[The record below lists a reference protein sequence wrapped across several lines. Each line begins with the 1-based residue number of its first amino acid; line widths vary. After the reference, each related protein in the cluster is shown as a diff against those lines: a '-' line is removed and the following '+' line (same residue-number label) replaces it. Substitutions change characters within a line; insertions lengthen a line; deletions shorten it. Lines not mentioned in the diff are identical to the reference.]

1 MVWSHIESVPR
12 NTWVRILVPLGILPP
27 RIQTRKH
34 QLPCEVDFVIVCL
47 RAVRKLGSKGLLPL
61 PFPFF
66 CWKLRPILRG
76 VGCCDTVDSMFQV
89 RISTRR
95 WRFRPFFEV
104 DAVECIWETIK
115 NSRCFDC
122 ILAKKKGSGWWL
134 EVWVISERWF
144 QWFCETSIGPAF
156 VHLSYSPKKWD
167 FLWKQKKTMQ
177 ANCCSCILF
186 GFFRGEHLKNQHRI
200 RWQMTVWHSSGVA
213 SPITCLINS
222 LLVQVFAGVTRK
234 I

>member
-27 RIQTRKH
+27 RTKH

-61 PFPFF
+61 PFLF
-66 CWKLRPILRG
+66 CWKIRPILHG

-95 WRFRPFFEV
+95 WIFSTFFEV

-122 ILAKKKGSGWWL
+122 ILAKKRGLDGGL
-134 EVWVISERWF
+134 RCEWF
-144 QWFCETSIGPAF
+144 LRDDFNDFARHPLDP
-156 VHLSYSPKKWD
+156 HLCT
-167 FLWKQKKTMQ
+167 FLTHQRNGILYENKKTMQ

-186 GFFRGEHLKNQHRI
+186 FFFRGEHLKNQHRI

>member
-61 PFPFF
+61 PFPFY

-156 VHLSYSPKKWD
+156 VRLSYSPKKSD
-167 FLWKQKKTMQ
+167 FFMKTKKNNAGKLLQLHFVWFFSRWTFQKIS
-177 ANCCSCILF
+177 NGS
-186 GFFRGEHLKNQHRI
+186 GG
-200 RWQMTVWHSSGVA
+200 RWQFDIPVVLLPPSLVW
-213 SPITCLINS
+213 
-222 LLVQVFAGVTRK
+222 
-234 I
+234 